1 MQKTNIQGNDKSA
14 EGEGWPRNLPDYILE
29 DPVEHLLYEEVDRSA
44 SVLGNLW
51 LERQSYALIQGTSG
65 IGKSMLAVQ
74 MGVEAALGKEV
85 FGLEV
90 QGPLRVLILQ
100 AEDSKNDRIRQVNC
114 IKRLATSREENRL
127 ISRNLRIM
135 TPRKRAHRGKELFA
149 YLMKAFEEF
158 SFDLLILNPA
168 FAFLEGNVNESEA
181 VGNFLRGQLQDFL
194 RIKDAAGIVIHHVPK
209 PPKSGRGRTSDSTMY
224 AGHGS
229 AEWANAP
236 RASMTISRTL
246 VPWVFLFDIGKRGS
260 YSGWEADRE
269 GYYIRY
275 FAHSRGKAEMFWSPA
290 TEGDISAATTGVSS
304 DDFFDLFR
312 DEGDLT
318 FAIIK
323 GRFRR
328 HGYNYSDEEL
338 AAILEEAVKQGKLI
352 EVEVEGEA
360 VWRPIK
366 SAKGTTKETKREAN
380 YARWMEETYSFIR
393 DAGPGGI
400 STTDLRGIV
409 SCGNSTLDECLDRL
423 KAAARIVRNPD
434 KRWVAVAQPLMVVKS

>member
-1 MQKTNIQGNDKSA
+1 MQASNINENVESS

-29 DPVEHLLYEEVDRSA
+29 DPVQHLLYEEIDRSA

-51 LERQSYALIQGTSG
+51 WERQSYAVIQGTSG

-85 FGLEV
+85 FGLAV

-100 AEDSKNDRIRQVNC
+100 AEDTRNDRIRQSAC
-114 IKRLATSREENRL
+114 INRLAVTREETRL

-149 YLMKAFEEF
+149 YLTGAFEEF
-158 SFDLLILNPA
+158 SFDLLIMNPA

-194 RIKDAAGIVIHHVPK
+194 RLKNAAAIVIHHVPK

-236 RASMTISRTL
+236 RASLTISRTL

-260 YSGWEADRE
+260 YSGWESDAG
-269 GYYIRY
+269 GYYTRY
-275 FAHSRGKAEMFWSPA
+275 FTHSRSGDMFWARASEA
-290 TEGDISAATTGVSS
+290 DISAGTTGVSS
-304 DDFFDLFR
+304 DDFFDLFN
-312 DEGDLT
+312 EEADLT
-318 FAIIK
+318 FERIK
-323 GRFRR
+323 ARFHRL
-328 HGYNYSDEEL
+328 GYNYSDEEL
-338 AAILEEAVKQGKLI
+338 EQILEEAVKRGQLMA
-352 EVEVEGEA
+352 VEVEGKR

-366 SAKGTTKETKREAN
+366 KARGGAEKREAN
-380 YARWMEETYSFIR
+380 YALWMEAVYGLIS
-393 DAGPGGI
+393 DAGPQGI
-400 STTDLRGIV
+400 LTTELRARV
-409 SCGNSTLDECLDRL
+409 SIGNSTLDECLERL
-423 KAAARIVRNPD
+423 KAAGRIVRNPD
-434 KRWVAVAQPLMVVKS
+434 KRWVAVENPLTVVA